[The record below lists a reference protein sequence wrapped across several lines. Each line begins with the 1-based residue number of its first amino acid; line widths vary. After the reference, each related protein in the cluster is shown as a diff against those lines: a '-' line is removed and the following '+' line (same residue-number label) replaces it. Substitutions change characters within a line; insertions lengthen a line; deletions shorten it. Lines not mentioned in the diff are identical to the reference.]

1 MSVHAVRLRA
11 PLWAG
16 LAVVVGLCWV
26 WLLRMNAGSPAMADG
41 MRMPMPHR
49 PLAADLLF
57 ATVMWSVMMVAMMVP
72 TALRAISV
80 FASLTARR
88 GPARSVPAAVAL
100 FVGGYVLAWV
110 GYALLAAAG
119 QAALARTALLTPMV
133 QSASIWLSASILLA
147 AGAFQFTALKD
158 HCLSKCRTPLA
169 FFLAEWRDGMS
180 GAVRLGLRH
189 GGYCVVCCWALMAVM
204 FVVGAMNLLWMAVL
218 TLGMLV
224 EKLAPPAWRLS
235 TLSGVALIG
244 WGLWLVGTAV

>member
-1 MSVHAVRLRA
+1 MSLHALRVRA

-26 WLLRMNAGSPAMADG
+26 WLLRMNAGMPDMAG
-41 MRMPMPHR
+41 GPPMRMPHR
-49 PLAADLLF
+49 ALPLALLF
-57 ATVMWSVMMVAMMVP
+57 ATAMWSVMMVAMMVP
-72 TALRAISV
+72 TALRAVST
-80 FASLTARR
+80 FAILVARR
-88 GPARSVPAAVAL
+88 DPGRSVPMRVAL

-110 GYALLAAAG
+110 GYSALAAVG
-119 QAALARTALLTPMV
+119 QVTLARTALLTPTV
-133 QSASIWLSASILLA
+133 QSASVWLSATILLA
-147 AGAFQFTALKD
+147 AGVFQFTALKD

-169 FFLAEWRDGMS
+169 FFLAEWRDGAS

-224 EKLAPPAWRLS
+224 EKLAPPAWRVS

-244 WGLWLVGTAV
+244 WGLWLAGTAV